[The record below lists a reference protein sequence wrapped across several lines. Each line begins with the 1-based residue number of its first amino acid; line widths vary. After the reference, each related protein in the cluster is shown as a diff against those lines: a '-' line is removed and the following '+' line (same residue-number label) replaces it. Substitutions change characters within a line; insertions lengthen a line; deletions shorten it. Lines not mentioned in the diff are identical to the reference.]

1 MIKSNEKEK
10 PTRLEILTQRE
21 NIETINLL
29 DSNLSGLRIE
39 GIIPMNDR
47 VYHKDLILSFHD
59 NEIASVNLP
68 LVIRKTVSDY
78 QFGEY
83 IFQQFD
89 ASKNT
94 NAIFISTSYT
104 RININPQPTVKKG
117 DVLIFPLSFLIDGER
132 VYALIGGVRYT
143 LDHIPS
149 NSINILQTR

>member
-1 MIKSNEKEK
+1 
-10 PTRLEILTQRE
+10 
-21 NIETINLL
+21 
-29 DSNLSGLRIE
+29 
-39 GIIPMNDR
+39 MNDR